1 MSSISGMKMI
11 ATIGTDYSFRRH
23 VQGKGS
29 EKVPIISFRTQQL
42 PVLYATAIAYVL
54 DAWKP
59 RIIKQYVEPG
69 LDRRVRHGMGVVF
82 KTVVCRLVIKYAQD
96 VGERLGAQGT
106 FGHNLLSQ
114 MEMDSRGASISEG
127 DILVICI
134 RLFSELLQG
143 RYSLPAPSHPEALLS
158 RHSTHTFADCARQL
172 ASFPKGHRD
181 ERFNGLLLPQAES
194 AIFAL
199 GAAVA
204 YSFALDAGVPKPLL
218 DLFECA
224 MMRMDLVWYSEH
236 AGISAEAFRV
246 REDEAVR
253 AALPDLKHYIDAMG
267 VRPWISAPII
277 SDEAWNS
284 WTPLLTAHRAPQE
297 ASHEP
302 IYARL

>member
-1 MSSISGMKMI
+1 MPPTMPICPKMAVVVARLVVDGESRGTHPFLVQTSDSRGMCPGVTSRRLPPRSGGSPLDYSMTSFDHVHLPPSAFLGTSLERPTDRQSLLNQYIHRVGVGALTLSMSSISGMKMI

-114 MEMDSRGASISEG
+114 MEVRWFFMY
-127 DILVICI
+127 V
-134 RLFSELLQG
+134 
-143 RYSLPAPSHPEALLS
+143 LP
-158 RHSTHTFADCARQL
+158 
-172 ASFPKGHRD
+172 
-181 ERFNGLLLPQAES
+181 
-194 AIFAL
+194 
-199 GAAVA
+199 
-204 YSFALDAGVPKPLL
+204 
-218 DLFECA
+218 
-224 MMRMDLVWYSEH
+224 
-236 AGISAEAFRV
+236 
-246 REDEAVR
+246 
-253 AALPDLKHYIDAMG
+253 LPD
-267 VRPWISAPII
+267 S
-277 SDEAWNS
+277 SS
-284 WTPLLTAHRAPQE
+284 
-297 ASHEP
+297 
-302 IYARL
+302 